1 MLYAKSFPERIR
13 MLDLLTEELAK
24 VGLHLNVK
32 KTKLLTNDARWQHH
46 DTPCFVET
54 HGGTLG
60 VLPNTFAHKY
70 LGRRICGHSQYRGE
84 TELNHRIAQAWG
96 KFHKHRQT
104 LLNRNVPI
112 GLLLELFDSTVTPTV
127 SYGMEVLPLTAAQL
141 QRLDAVQRRI
151 LRNIAGRIRIDDE
164 PWDEIMRRMR
174 ARLAAAL
181 R

>member
-1 MLYAKSFPERIR
+1 MHEARQHAALLTNGWALCPAWFPKFLTPRNT
-13 MLDLLTEELAK
+13 LCTLTEESAK
-24 VGLHLNVK
+24 VDLHFNVK

-54 HGGTLG
+54 HWGMLE

-70 LGRRICGHSQYRGE
+70 MGRHICGHSQNRGE

-112 GLLLELFDSTVTPTV
+112 GLRFELFDSMVNPQF
-127 SYGMEVLPLTAAQL
+127 YTAWKCSL
-141 QRLDAVQRRI
+141 
-151 LRNIAGRIRIDDE
+151 
-164 PWDEIMRRMR
+164 
-174 ARLAAAL
+174 
-181 R
+181 